1 MKKRNKGLKNNEY
14 SLSQLFSNPLRKI
27 IIPDFQRDY
36 CWGDKTHGENK
47 TDIISN
53 FLDTL
58 IEEFD
63 TNRDADVL
71 LGKID
76 VYEHPTNYIYLTD
89 GQQRLTSLY
98 LLLGLLYRIE
108 SNELQK
114 QKIKDC
120 LITAYQEPRLQYA
133 VRESTV
139 FFLHDLILDF
149 CLENKA
155 LLEDQYYKAK
165 QEKQIENDETLIAY
179 TIKNQSWY
187 FDEYNQD
194 PSILSMLS
202 TLGAIQKKKELLQA
216 EGFSTFLLEKIKIQY
231 YDVQSKEHG
240 EERFVI
246 INTTGKS
253 LTASENIKPILLANV
268 GNTELANQWEDRE
281 TYFWHNRDRDRKEVI
296 ADHGVNDFLTWC
308 FQIIDQQQDINLI
321 KQAKLR
327 LKENE
332 NKGYLVEIHHLF
344 NALKQLL
351 DYLTDDRFQTQF
363 KFVNDT
369 REVQNIQNL
378 RSLNKDKQH
387 NVLLPLLFFL
397 SKFQGEKENTY
408 RLLRR
413 LRKNYFDLQRSDRN
427 NNYVD
432 WRYILQMIEASD
444 TIEQLLQFDAPIRPI
459 QNVSLNKWFNEEE
472 KIKLELKSYQGQ
484 IEQWEDHESFMGDLS
499 FLFQTNLTSEN
510 NTEIPQLDSNF
521 SFNFNQ
527 LQKEFRNY
535 QATIDL
541 IKSEE
546 SAQEN
551 TSLANMFRLF
561 RFYINCN
568 TVDHIHYSSWDF
580 EGVLFSTLNREHLF
594 KLDFMKLLKA
604 SDLLVYCTSFIKNKI
619 REEDLFNL
627 EVFTVDKFIKA
638 WLTLKVFYANE
649 QGTLLAFY
657 DGNDTG
663 VSAYIEKD
671 RNRLMSTEEFSLG
684 NSICGFAVKNPS
696 NYVHYTSIEHWC
708 KSTIID
714 TPFSDVALEEANRT
728 VEQIEKNNTTIQY
741 IINSL
746 IKIT

>member
-1 MKKRNKGLKNNEY
+1 MNLINTQEY

-36 CWGDKTHGENK
+36 CWGDKTHGETK

-63 TNRDADVL
+63 NNQYADVL

-76 VYEHPTNYIYLTD
+76 VYEHPTNHIYLTD

-98 LLLGLLYRIE
+98 LILGLLYRVE
-108 SNELQK
+108 SNEQQK

-120 LITAYQEPRLQYA
+120 LITTYQEPRLQYA

-155 LLEDQYYKAK
+155 LLDDKYNKAK
-165 QEKQIENDETLIAY
+165 QEKRIENDETLIAY

-202 TLGAIQKKKELLQA
+202 TLGAIQKKKEALQA

-268 GNTELANQWEDRE
+268 SNTQLANQWEERE
-281 TYFWHNRDRDRKEVI
+281 TFFWKNKGKEVI
-296 ADHGVNDFLTWC
+296 ADDGVNDFLTWC
-308 FQIIDQQQDINLI
+308 FQIIDRQQDINLI

-327 LKENE
+327 LKEKKNE
-332 NKGYLVEIHHLF
+332 AYLIEIYHLF
-344 NALKQLL
+344 HALNQLIE
-351 DYLTDDRFQTQF
+351 YLAEDKFQTQF
-363 KFVNDT
+363 KFINDT
-369 REVQNIQNL
+369 IEVQNIRNL
-378 RSLNKDKQH
+378 RNLTKEKQH
-387 NVLLPLLFFL
+387 NILLPLLSFI
-397 SKFQGEKENTY
+397 SKFQGEKENAY
-408 RLLRR
+408 RFLRR
-413 LRKNYFDLQRSDRN
+413 LRKNYYDLQWSDRD

-432 WRYILQMIEASD
+432 WRYILQMIQTSD
-444 TIEQLLQFDAPIRPI
+444 SIAQLLQFDTTITPLSLI
-459 QNVSLNKWFNEEE
+459 QNVRLNNWFNEEE
-472 KIKLELKSYQGQ
+472 KIKLELKQYQDQ
-484 IEQWEDHESFMGDLS
+484 LEQWEDHKDFMGDLS
-499 FLFQTNLTSEN
+499 FLFQTNLTGEN

-521 SFNFNQ
+521 AFNFEK
-527 LQKEFRNY
+527 LQQEFSNY

-541 IKSEE
+541 LKSEE
-546 SAQEN
+546 SAKEN
-551 TSLANMFRLF
+551 TALANMFRLF

-594 KLDFMKLLKA
+594 KLEFMKLLNA
-604 SDLLVYCTSFIKNKI
+604 SDLFSYCACFIKHEIKK
-619 REEDLFNL
+619 EDLFNL
-627 EVFTVDKFIKA
+627 EIFTVDKFIKA
-638 WLTLKVFYANE
+638 WLTLKVFYANDNE
-649 QGTLLAFY
+649 VLLSFH

-671 RNRLMSTEEFSLG
+671 RNRLMNTEEFSLG

-696 NYVHYTSIEHWC
+696 NYVRYTSIEYWC
-708 KSTIID
+708 QPNIID
-714 TPFSDVALEEANRT
+714 TPFSDVALEEENRT
-728 VEQIEKNNTTIQY
+728 IEQIEKNNTTIQY

-746 IKIT
+746 VN